1 MRRLR
6 WIIPLL
12 LVVVAASAAAAYLLV
27 QPDLADGRDRVDS
40 TWSPLR
46 APLAVRYE
54 ALGALTQALVDAGA
68 ADRAVTK
75 DLTVA
80 LQRWNRFALRGPTH
94 TDPGAEAA
102 IANDLEALGR
112 RTRANIAASAR
123 LNTNPGVV
131 AALGAFDLAVI
142 PPPLVNVYNR
152 AVRTYEDAR
161 GGTIDSFV
169 AKVLAFD
176 ARPVLQIGA

>member
-1 MRRLR
+1 M
-6 WIIPLL
+6 L
-12 LVVVAASAAAAYLLV
+12 LVVAAAAGAAYLTV
-27 QPDLADGRDRVDS
+27 QPGLADGRDRVDDA
-40 TWSPLR
+40 WGPLR

-68 ADRAVTK
+68 SDRSVTE

-80 LQRWNRFALRGPTH
+80 LQRWSRFALRGPTH
-94 TDPGAEAA
+94 TDPGAEAT

-142 PPPLVNVYNR
+142 PPPLVDAYNR
-152 AVRTYEDAR
+152 AVRTYQDAR
-161 GGTIDSFV
+161 GGTIDSLV
-169 AKVLAFD
+169 AKALAFD

>member
-6 WIIPLL
+6 WIVPLL
-12 LVVVAASAAAAYLLV
+12 LVVVALSAAAAYLFV
-27 QPDLADGRDRVDS
+27 QPDLADGRDRVDDA
-40 TWSPLR
+40 WSPLR
-46 APLAVRYE
+46 APLAARYE
-54 ALGALTQALVDAGA
+54 ALGVLTQALVDAGA
-68 ADRAVTK
+68 ADRAVAK
-75 DLTVA
+75 DLTA
-80 LQRWNRFALRGPTH
+80 TLQRWSRFALRGPEH
-94 TDPGAEAA
+94 TDPGAETA

-131 AALGAFDLAVI
+131 GALGAFDLAVI
-142 PPPLVNVYNR
+142 PPPLVNAYNR
-152 AVRTYEDAR
+152 AVRTYQDAR
-161 GGTIDSFV
+161 DGTVASLL